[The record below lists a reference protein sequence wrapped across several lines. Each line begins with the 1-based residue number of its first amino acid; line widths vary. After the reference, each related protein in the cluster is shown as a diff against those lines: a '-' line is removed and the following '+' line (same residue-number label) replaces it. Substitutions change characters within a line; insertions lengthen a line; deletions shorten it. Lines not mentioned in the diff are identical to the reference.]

1 MHYGIIEVKVKRDY
15 KLNIDVDN
23 YLRDKKSYDKK
34 KYRERERERER
45 ER

>member
-34 KYRERERERER
+34 IKKER
-45 ER
+45 

>member
-34 KYRERERERER
+34 IEREREMIGKGC
-45 ER
+45 